1 MPEFGMPVS
10 KSKDILPDTNPWW
23 KYDFDIEVKGQGRT
37 EFMNVSDTSY
47 HGNILTC
54 QTNYD
59 YVKTSKR
66 PKS

>member
-1 MPEFGMPVS
+1 MPEFGMPKS

-47 HGNILTC
+47 HGDSLT
-54 QTNYD
+54 
-59 YVKTSKR
+59 
-66 PKS
+66 